1 MNKIIQVIIIII
13 FIFFIFYVLNIIPY
27 SINNIFI
34 KNKEYGL
41 FFPCQGWTDIFNT
54 LSLIKYYYDKN
65 IYTKIYIIVRNDGKQ
80 IVEFFIRD
88 KHNIF
93 IIDIDNS
100 LCSSYKMCDCNYKEI
115 FNYFINNNKE
125 IADKSDYLF
134 HGFMD
139 IFRNDNYKYGHINI
153 FRNFKYDVNFL
164 NGQTFNGHFVN
175 SYYERYDI
183 DKNVRINDFIFTR
196 DYDME
201 ENEYNKFI
209 KLNGTEYV
217 VYHEFYKNI
226 NNLSVPFINLN
237 QKTNIYFDYIKIL
250 ENSKEIHVIDSSW
263 GIFIY
268 LLDAKYKLFQ
278 NKNITI
284 YLYPKR
290 NYLRMFQD
298 PVKLDNWVFVSEPK
312 SICNIS

>member
-1 MNKIIQVIIIII
+1 MSKIIQIIIII
-13 FIFFIFYVLNIIPY
+13 FICLIFYVLNIILHG
-27 SINNIFI
+27 NKNDIFV
-34 KNKEYGL
+34 NKEYGL
-41 FFPCQGWTDIFNT
+41 FYSNQGWTDIFNT

-100 LCSSYKMCDCNYKEI
+100 LCKGSSCDSDKMFKYCIE
-115 FNYFINNNKE
+115 NNKE
-125 IADKSDYLF
+125 ITDKSDYLF
-134 HGFMD
+134 HGQND
-139 IFRNDNYKYGHINI
+139 KFRNDKYMNNYIYFNI
-153 FRNFKYDVNFL
+153 FKIIKSFKLSISPYD
-164 NGQTFNGHFVN
+164 FVN
-175 SYYERYDI
+175 LFYESYGI
-183 DKNVRINDFIFTR
+183 NKNVRINDFIFTR

-312 SICNIS
+312 SICVIS